1 MNSILD
7 SMKGRAIAA
16 LVIFLT
22 LSHLLA
28 LLVYISR
35 SEDASNLLHD
45 ALVADQIALIAKLAE
60 KLPDSDRSQILGLV
74 DAPSLHVSRAAEPT
88 LNSGLP
94 EGTRPHIFEHLLG
107 VFLNRPISE
116 NVRLAY
122 SEQEK
127 KSGLLAVLQ
136 TEGADSAAYRE
147 DIDHMPQRA
156 LEEIAS
162 AGLMRTEVRLLDG
175 SWLRFEAPLL
185 SVSPFSTWKF
195 GLSLLV
201 GLLSVLAAATW
212 VMIRWTEPL
221 TAFAQAADRLRQDI
235 KSPPLSE
242 TGPSE
247 VRAAAQA
254 FNRMQEQLRRLIDD
268 RTQLAAAIAH
278 DLGTPIT
285 RLRLR
290 AEEIES
296 EEQRTKILD
305 DLAQMQ
311 RMIGATL
318 DFARQDLAVATP
330 ENTDLSS
337 LLQSICDDFEDMRC
351 DVTLEAPARSAARF
365 RPLAVRRAVTN
376 IIENAL
382 KYGKRADVRLAETQ
396 SGYAITV
403 DDQGPGIP
411 NEVMPE
417 AFKPFRR
424 LAADGGT
431 QIPGVGLGLTT
442 ARSIVRDHGGDVELR
457 NRPEGGLRVVI
468 TLPRTAANG
477 SS

>member
-1 MNSILD
+1 MISILD
-7 SMKGRAIAA
+7 SMKGRAIGA
-16 LVIFLT
+16 LVLFLA

-28 LLVYISR
+28 LLVYINR
-35 SEDASNLLHD
+35 SEDANNLLHD
-45 ALVADQIALIAKLAE
+45 ALVADQIALVAKLAE
-60 KLPDSDRSQILGLV
+60 KLPDSDRSRILGLV

-88 LNSGLP
+88 LSSGLP

-107 VFLNRPISE
+107 AFLNRPIAE

-122 SEQEK
+122 SEK
-127 KSGLLAVLQ
+127 GKTTGLLGVLLAGDPHS
-136 TEGADSAAYRE
+136 GAYHVDLA
-147 DIDHMPQRA
+147 HMPQTA
-156 LEEIAS
+156 LEEVAS
-162 AGLMRTEVRLLDG
+162 AGSVETEVRLLDG

-221 TAFAQAADRLRQDI
+221 TAFARAADRLRQDI

-242 TGPSE
+242 TGPLE

-318 DFARQDLAVATP
+318 DFARQDLAVETP

-337 LLQSICDDFEDMRC
+337 LLQSICDDFEDMHC
-351 DVTLEAPARSAARF
+351 NVKLEAPTRSSARL
-365 RPLAVRRAVTN
+365 RPLAVRRALTN
-376 IIENAL
+376 VIENAL
-382 KYGKRADVRLAETQ
+382 KYGKRADVRLAETP

-411 NEVMPE
+411 YEDMPE

-431 QIPGVGLGLTT
+431 QVPGVGLGLTT
-442 ARSIVRDHGGDVELR
+442 ARAIARDHGGDVELR